1 MIKVF
6 KFKSADALVAYRRS
20 YRRTSDYNG
29 SIADA
34 VGMNKFTAQVHDDCI
49 VKIIAPVKLG
59 RSHLGSAPFVAEEIE
74 NYLKEVDEP
83 MNESNDELA
92 NAMRLERTALETQV
106 RILKE
111 RIEQAE
117 KRLENLDE

>member
-6 KFKSADALVAYRRS
+6 KFKSADALET

-34 VGMNKFTAQVHDDCI
+34 VGMNKFTAVVQEDCI

-59 RSHLGSAPFVAEEIE
+59 RSQWGSAPFVTDEIE

-83 MNESNDELA
+83 VGESDDELA
-92 NAMRLERTALETQV
+92 NAVRLERTALETQV

-111 RIEQAE
+111 RLEQAE
-117 KRLENLDE
+117 KRLENLDA